1 MVDIDGEL
9 VRDLVRAQ
17 FPQWSD
23 LTVTPV
29 ARQGWDNR
37 TFRLGDEFAVRLP
50 SADGHVA
57 AVAKEDRWL
66 PVVAPHV
73 PLPEGGPIRFT

>member
-50 SADGHVA
+50 SADGYMALPRALAPQRAGARIVDRVLVDPVA
-57 AVAKEDRWL
+57 
-66 PVVAPHV
+66 
-73 PLPEGGPIRFT
+73 G